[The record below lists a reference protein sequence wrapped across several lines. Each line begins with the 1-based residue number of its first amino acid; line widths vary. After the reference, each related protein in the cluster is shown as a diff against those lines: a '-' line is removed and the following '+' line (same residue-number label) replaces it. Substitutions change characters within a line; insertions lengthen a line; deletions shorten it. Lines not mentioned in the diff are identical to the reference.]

1 MDYWLIFQSLFA
13 IVINWGGTKLDS
25 LGDVLKIH
33 SLKQLV
39 SHYWQIRSGVYTS
52 CEHESAVR
60 WASQMISVSE
70 KSVAMRVQIIR
81 TTNRHRCS
89 GRVDQG

>member
-1 MDYWLIFQSLFA
+1 MDYWSIFQSLFA
-13 IVINWGGTKLDS
+13 IVISWGGTKLDS
-25 LGDVLKIH
+25 LGGVLKIH
-33 SLKQLV
+33 TLKQLV

-52 CEHESAVR
+52 CEHESGVS
-60 WASQMISVSE
+60 WASQMTSVSE
-70 KSVAMRVQIIR
+70 KSVATRVQIIR

>member
-13 IVINWGGTKLDS
+13 IVISWGGTKLDS
-25 LGDVLKIH
+25 PGGVLKIH

-70 KSVAMRVQIIR
+70 KSVAVRVQIIR

>member
-1 MDYWLIFQSLFA
+1 MDYWSIFQSLSV

-70 KSVAMRVQIIR
+70 KSVAVRVQIIR

>member
-13 IVINWGGTKLDS
+13 IVINWGGTKLDN
-25 LGDVLKIH
+25 LGGVLKIH
-33 SLKQLV
+33 TFKQLV
-39 SHYWQIRSGVYTS
+39 SSGWQIRQDVYTS

-60 WASQMISVSE
+60 WASQMTSVSE
-70 KSVAMRVQIIR
+70 KSVAVRVQIIR

>member
-1 MDYWLIFQSLFA
+1 MDYWSIFQSLSV
-13 IVINWGGTKLDS
+13 IVINWGGTKLDN
-25 LGDVLKIH
+25 LGGVLKIH
-33 SLKQLV
+33 TFKQLV
-39 SHYWQIRSGVYTS
+39 SHNWQIRCGVYTS

-60 WASQMISVSE
+60 WASQMILVSE
-70 KSVAMRVQIIR
+70 KSVAVRVQIIR